1 MKHEAREASSQS
13 ISYIDAP
20 AYERCS
26 CLPLSSQHRASEE
39 ESREREQ
46 WTPATQE
53 LNSRLRTLLA
63 TFFPRSTPLSVLHLH
78 VSQLEPIHSVPQS
91 ATIYHRPRYHAP
103 DSFLEQVLVNARRV
117 IRIDDQ
123 MLVHMGIG
131 AVIIFP
137 DVDQHTIQA
146 ITERVFKSISLLRA
160 ETVIPPLRRVTDI
173 LFGIGSYPKPATS
186 LEQMLY
192 HASLTTRKLTLRPAI
207 SRQLRSMN
215 SAHLLIQTPF
225 DREDL
230 SVNGNQQ
237 ESPNPNVV
245 SSTHGLIPFLQLPT
259 YLPRRLKQLVPYQ
272 LALEIR
278 CAPVGRD
285 HDRLTMAMADP
296 TDTNAISQ
304 LEEAT
309 GLSIFAVSCDLE
321 ALDALLARKW

>member
-1 MKHEAREASSQS
+1 MKREAQEASSQS
-13 ISYIDAP
+13 IIYIDAP

-39 ESREREQ
+39 ESREREP

-53 LNSRLRTLLA
+53 LNSHLRTLLA

-78 VSQLEPIHSVPQS
+78 ISQLEPIHSVPQS

-123 MLVHMGIG
+123 MLVHTGIG

-137 DVDQHTIQA
+137 GVDQHAIQA
-146 ITERVFKSISLLRA
+146 IAERVFKSISLLRA

-207 SRQLRSMN
+207 SRRLRSMN
-215 SAHLLIQTPF
+215 SAHLLIQTTF
-225 DREDL
+225 DRED
-230 SVNGNQQ
+230 SPVNGNLP
-237 ESPNPNVV
+237 ESPNSNAVP
-245 SSTHGLIPFLQLPT
+245 STHGLIPFLQLPT
-259 YLPRRLKQLVPYQ
+259 HLPRRLKQLIPYQ

-296 TDTNAISQ
+296 TDTNALRQ

>member
-1 MKHEAREASSQS
+1 MKREAQEASSQS
-13 ISYIDAP
+13 IIYIDAP

-39 ESREREQ
+39 ESREREP

-53 LNSRLRTLLA
+53 LNSHLRTLLA

-78 VSQLEPIHSVPQS
+78 ISQLEPIHSVPQS

-103 DSFLEQVLVNARRV
+103 DSFLEQVLVNTRRV

-137 DVDQHTIQA
+137 GVDQHAIQA
-146 ITERVFKSISLLRA
+146 IAERVFKSISLLRA

-207 SRQLRSMN
+207 SRRLRSMN
-215 SAHLLIQTPF
+215 SAHLLIQTTF
-225 DREDL
+225 DRED
-230 SVNGNQQ
+230 SPVNGNLP
-237 ESPNPNVV
+237 ESPNSNAVP
-245 SSTHGLIPFLQLPT
+245 STHGLIPFLQLPT
-259 YLPRRLKQLVPYQ
+259 HLPRRLKQLIPYQ

-296 TDTNAISQ
+296 TDTNALRQ

>member
-1 MKHEAREASSQS
+1 MKREAQEASSQS
-13 ISYIDAP
+13 IIYIDAP

-39 ESREREQ
+39 ESREREP

-53 LNSRLRTLLA
+53 LNSHLRTLLA

-78 VSQLEPIHSVPQS
+78 ISQLEPIHSVPQS

-103 DSFLEQVLVNARRV
+103 DSFLEQVLVNTRRV

-123 MLVHMGIG
+123 MLVHTGIG

-137 DVDQHTIQA
+137 GVDQHAIQA
-146 ITERVFKSISLLRA
+146 IAERVFKSISLLRA

-207 SRQLRSMN
+207 SRRLRSMN
-215 SAHLLIQTPF
+215 SAHLLIQTTF
-225 DREDL
+225 DRED
-230 SVNGNQQ
+230 SPVNGNLP
-237 ESPNPNVV
+237 ESPNSNAVP
-245 SSTHGLIPFLQLPT
+245 STHGLIPFLQLPT
-259 YLPRRLKQLVPYQ
+259 HLPRRLKQLIPYQ

-296 TDTNAISQ
+296 TDTNALRQ